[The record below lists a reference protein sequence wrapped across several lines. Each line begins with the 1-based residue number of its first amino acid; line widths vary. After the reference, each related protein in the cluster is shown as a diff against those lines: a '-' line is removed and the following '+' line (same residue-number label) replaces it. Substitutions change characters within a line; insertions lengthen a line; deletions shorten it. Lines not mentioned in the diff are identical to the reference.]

1 MHVDVV
7 VTLLAVV
14 LVPVALLLVVRRRH
28 TAGEP
33 GTEADAPRAQVHCA
47 APTPPPR
54 PRRP

>member
-7 VTLLAVV
+7 VLLAGVV

-28 TAGEP
+28 TAGES
-33 GTEADAPRAQVHCA
+33 GTDPDAPRTQLHCA

-54 PRRP
+54 ARRS

>member
-7 VTLLAVV
+7 MALLAVV

-33 GTEADAPRAQVHCA
+33 GTEAAAPRTQLHCA

-54 PRRP
+54 ARRS

>member
-1 MHVDVV
+1 MHIDVV
-7 VTLLAVV
+7 LALVAVV

-33 GTEADAPRAQVHCA
+33 GTEADAPRTQLHCA

-54 PRRP
+54 TRRP